1 MEAKKSRL
9 TIKIKLLLMVGIP
22 LLGVTG
28 FAFNEILNQNRLS
41 GEIDRVKALVQFGV
55 LAGDLVHEMQKE
67 RGLSSGYLGSKGTL
81 FGEALDKQRQET
93 DRRYGVLKTAWAGF
107 KPELGSPLFLET
119 AARGFSALEELN
131 QKRQAI
137 EGLKI
142 PLPEVLGYYSNTIGL
157 FLRAIETSIQITP
170 DPEIVRRLSAYT
182 ALLQA
187 KERAG
192 IIRAVMNN
200 TFAQGKFAPGMY
212 RRYLDLLS
220 KHEAYLGVFE
230 SQANEPNLTFYRQT
244 VAGPV
249 VEKVGGMQAKAVFEQ
264 EKTLIFA
271 TGAVLFSQ
279 WADSYSAME
288 KEQALAG
295 LAQLIQSLKSEDL
308 GAGDQETHRG
318 LTQKLGQLENSLK
331 GGESPRSGAF
341 QGLVE
346 QNRRA
351 IDQGFAQLSK
361 TNFQVDSGDWF
372 NQMTAKIDLFKQVE
386 NHLTA
391 DLLAQAEAMQSA
403 ILLVYLLSSLV
414 VLLTLS
420 VGMVQGQQIIGL
432 LEKLITDLSHA
443 STEVASASDEIAKS
457 ANALAAGATEQ
468 AASLEETSASM
479 EMMTQQ
485 SEDNALAA
493 ENTVGGMEKISQIVE
508 HALTSS
514 RQASALAKQASQ
526 SAESGV
532 EAMGKIVQAVEAI
545 NQGSEKIRD
554 IVGVIT
560 EITQQTKMLAT
571 NAAIE
576 AARAGE
582 QGKGFAVVANEV
594 AALAENSKAAAKVIS
609 TLIRENS
616 ANSAKGSELATQG
629 QAVLQE
635 ILGQSQKVVGFMEEI
650 ALQADQ
656 EAKGITE
663 MKSQVL
669 QISSASNAQSR
680 GAKEINQALGQ
691 MGEVTQGNAATAEQA
706 AAAVEQLSAQA
717 KMLMDMVTEVSAQVG
732 GHRRAGLSHLSN

>member
-1 MEAKKSRL
+1 MEARKSRL

-93 DRRYGVLKTAWAGF
+93 DHRYAVLKTAWAGF
-107 KPELGSPLFLET
+107 KPELGSPDFLKTT
-119 AARGFSALEELN
+119 ALGFTALEELN
-131 QKRQAI
+131 QKRQAV

-170 DPEIVRRLSAYT
+170 DPEVVRRLSAYT

-200 TFAQGKFAPGMY
+200 TFSQGKFAPGMY
-212 RRYLDLLS
+212 RRFLDLLS
-220 KHEAYLGVFE
+220 KHETYLAIFE
-230 SQANEPNLTFYRQT
+230 AQANEPNLTFYRQT
-244 VAGPV
+244 LVGPV
-249 VEKVGGMQAKAVFEQ
+249 VEKVGEMQHRAVFEM
-264 EKTLIFA
+264 EKTLSFA
-271 TGAVLFSQ
+271 TGAASFSWWVDIYATQ
-279 WADSYSAME
+279 N

-295 LAQLIQSLKSEDL
+295 LTQWVSGLKSENL
-308 GAGDQETHRG
+308 GPGDQETFKG
-318 LTQKLGQLENSLK
+318 LSQKLGSLESSLK
-331 GGESPRSGAF
+331 GAESPRNGAL
-341 QGLVE
+341 QSWVE
-346 QNRRA
+346 QNRQS
-351 IDQGFAQLSK
+351 IDHGLAQLSK
-361 TNFQVDSGDWF
+361 PNFQVDSGDWF
-372 NQMTAKIDLFKQVE
+372 TQMTAKIDLFKQVE
-386 NHLTA
+386 NHLTQ

-414 VLLTLS
+414 VLLTLA
-420 VGMVQGQQIIGL
+420 VGMVQGKQIIGL
-432 LEKLITDLSHA
+432 LEKLITDLAHA

-485 SEDNALAA
+485 SEDNAQAA

-508 HALTSS
+508 LALTSA
-514 RQASALAKQASQ
+514 RQASVLAKQASQ

-532 EAMGKIVQAVEAI
+532 SAMGKIVEAVEAI

-554 IVGVIT
+554 IVAVIT

-594 AALAENSKAAAKVIS
+594 ASLAENSKAAAKVIS
-609 TLIRENS
+609 SLIRENS
-616 ANSAKGSELATQG
+616 ANSAKGSELASRG
-629 QAVLQE
+629 QTVLQE
-635 ILGQSQKVVGFMEEI
+635 IFGQSQKVVGFMEEI

-656 EAKGITE
+656 EAKGIEE
-663 MKSQVL
+663 MKSQVR
-669 QISSASNAQSR
+669 QISSASTAQSR

-732 GHRRAGLSHLSN
+732 GQRQSGLGHLPN